1 VLTTRG
7 VAVFLAG
14 LAMWAAARLIGSA
27 GLEVAAIGL
36 GALPFLAVGLARVG
50 RPRLAI
56 RRRLSDVRVTPGTR
70 VTVELSIEN
79 RGPVATPL
87 LLLEDRCPPPLGR
100 GARLVVTG
108 LHGQGTR
115 RVTYTLLPQA
125 RGRYRIGPLSV
136 DLADPFSLT
145 RQRVEFDETEELLVT
160 PEIEDLTQA
169 PEPSSGGTFG
179 TSRARHL
186 FRTGEEFYTMRQYQ
200 LGDDLR
206 RLHWP
211 SVARTGQLMIRQ
223 DETSRRASGLV
234 FLDSRQ
240 AALGAAHTPP
250 FERAVSVAASVGLL
264 LARGGFS
271 LRLATAASAPAPVT
285 EDAFLD
291 ALAGVDAG
299 TTRSIGSALTHL
311 RAGASPDTALVFVS
325 APPAP
330 TELTSLLRAGS
341 GFGPKLAILIHPAE
355 PHTLTPDRRAQLEGR
370 ATQARIAL
378 SRAGWDCLLLTPS
391 IRLLERWHTPRERR
405 SALGS

>member
-1 VLTTRG
+1 MLTTRG
-7 VAVFLAG
+7 IAVFLAG

-36 GALPFLAVGLARVG
+36 GALPFLAVGLARLG
-50 RPRLAI
+50 RPQLSI
-56 RRRLSDVRVTPGTR
+56 RRRLSDVRVAPGTR
-70 VTVELSIEN
+70 VTVELAIEN
-79 RGPVATPL
+79 RAPVATSL

-100 GARLVVTG
+100 PARLVVTG
-108 LHGQGTR
+108 LHARGDR
-115 RVTYTLLPQA
+115 RVSHTLLPQI

-160 PEIEDLTQA
+160 PEIEDLTRA
-169 PEPSSGGTFG
+169 PEPASGGTFG

-250 FERAVSVAASVGLL
+250 FERAVSAAASVGLL

-271 LRLATAASAPAPVT
+271 LRLATAASAPASVS

-299 TTRSIGSALTHL
+299 TARSIGPALAHL

-330 TELTSLLRAGS
+330 AELTSLLRAGS
-341 GFGPKLAILIHPAE
+341 GFGPKLAILVHPAD

-370 ATQARIAL
+370 ATQARLAL
-378 SRAGWDCLLLTPS
+378 TRAGWDCLLLAPS
-391 IRLLERWHTPRERR
+391 IRLLERWHTPRERLT
-405 SALGS
+405 ALGS

>member
-1 VLTTRG
+1 MLTTRG

-14 LAMWAAARLIGSA
+14 LAMWAAARLIGSP
-27 GLEVAAIGL
+27 GLEVAAVGL
-36 GALPFLAVGLARVG
+36 GVLPFLAIGLARFG

-56 RRRLSDVRVTPGTR
+56 RRRLSDVRVSPGTR

-79 RGPVATPL
+79 RSPVGTAL

-100 GARLVVTG
+100 FARLVVTG
-108 LHGQGTR
+108 LHGRGSR
-115 RVTYTLLPQA
+115 RVTYTLVPQA

-169 PEPSSGGTFG
+169 PEPATGGSFG
-179 TSRARHL
+179 SSRARHL
-186 FRTGEEFYTMRQYQ
+186 FRTGEDFYTMRQYQ

-211 SVARTGQLMIRQ
+211 SVARTGTLMIRQ
-223 DETSRRASGLV
+223 DETSKRASGLV

-240 AALGAAHTPP
+240 ASLGAAHAPP
-250 FERAVSVAASVGLL
+250 FERAVSAAASVGLL

-271 LRLATAASAPAPVT
+271 LRLATAASAPASVT
-285 EDAFLD
+285 EEGFLD
-291 ALAGVDAG
+291 ALAGIEPDS
-299 TTRSIGSALTHL
+299 TRSIGPALAYL
-311 RAGASPDTALVFVS
+311 RAGASPDTALVLVS
-325 APPAP
+325 APPVP
-330 TELTSLLRAGS
+330 HELTSLLRSGS
-341 GFGPKLAILIHPAE
+341 GFGPKLAILVHPAD

-378 SRAGWDCLLLTPS
+378 TRAGWDCLVLAPS
-391 IRLLERWHTPRERR
+391 IRLLERWHTPRERLT
-405 SALGS
+405 ALGS